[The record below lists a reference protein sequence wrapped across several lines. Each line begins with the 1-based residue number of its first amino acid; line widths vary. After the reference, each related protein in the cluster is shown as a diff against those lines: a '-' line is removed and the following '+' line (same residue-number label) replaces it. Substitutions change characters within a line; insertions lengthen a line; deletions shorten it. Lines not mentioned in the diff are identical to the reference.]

1 MSSPISGFTAIPN
14 PQMLA
19 FMPIQSYLMMYFAGA
34 GWQIGKRKI
43 SAIPNEEFNKM
54 SANDLLK
61 GFTADLRETIPT
73 MESSLQD
80 VSPLIRVLIEQYGD
94 FIREAIAATPQAIS
108 NIFGGESES
117 TLRGKLAALGATS
130 ALGVGARLD
139 NKLIDKI
146 MAAIVA
152 SKNVAASTIAEA
164 KASTIPGLTVQQAQE
179 AARLRQIA
187 HEKAQRLAAD
197 AHARLVSGG
206 TITTPTP
213 QVPVG
218 LVQTKRAAGQ
228 SQRIERTR
236 LINEIGKK
244 ATVLKQMIALNRSG
258 KTAAPAGDITRV
270 KKEMFDLQQKMV
282 NLLARYQF

>member
-43 SAIPNEEFNKM
+43 SAIPNEKFNEM

-61 GFTADLRETIPT
+61 GFTADLRATIPT

-80 VSPLIRVLIEQYGD
+80 ITPLIRVLIEQYGD
-94 FIREAIAATPQAIS
+94 FVKEAIAATPQAIA
-108 NIFGGESES
+108 NIFGGDDS

-139 NKLIDKI
+139 NKLIDQI

-152 SKNVAASTIAEA
+152 SKKVAEVAIVES
-164 KASTIPGLTVQQAQE
+164 KASTIPGLTVAQAQAQAILKQAE
-179 AARLRQIA
+179 F
-187 HEKAQRLAAD
+187 EKQQRLQAD
-197 AHARLVSGG
+197 AHARLVAER
-206 TITTPTP
+206 TITTPAP

-228 SQRIERTR
+228 SQKIERLR
-236 LINEIGKK
+236 LIKEIASKGN
-244 ATVLKQMIALNRSG
+244 LIKQMITLNRSG
-258 KTAAPAGDITRV
+258 KTAAPQGDIDRV
-270 KKEMFDLQQKMV
+270 KKQMFDLQQKMV
-282 NLLARYQF
+282 NLLARYTF